1 MSVLKQRPWLR
12 VSICLATIMVMVVP
26 AHAIETAGELFVDL
40 NANSFGDNTDLWTNP
55 GTYTDFELAAGLPLF
70 ILDQINGCHYH
81 DRATLCEVVLL
92 KLRQSVDIRTEKT
105 FFHVKICI

>member
-55 GTYTDFELAAGLPLF
+55 GTYTDFELASIAGC
-70 ILDQINGCHYH
+70 Q
-81 DRATLCEVVLL
+81 ATLVHRGESSPRHQCVPLHKRASRTAEV
-92 KLRQSVDIRTEKT
+92 
-105 FFHVKICI
+105 